1 LQLIKTQLEERKHGV
16 HLTREAQLDARERHI
31 KEQQKAA
38 AAAEARNERKVH
50 ELNGVLME
58 LQKLQQNMSTD
69 SFADKQRL
77 ANEAERLRA
86 EES

>member
-1 LQLIKTQLEERKHGV
+1 MGV
-16 HLTREAQLDARERHI
+16 SMRSGGEQQSACAETREAQLDARERQI
-31 KEQQKAA
+31 KEQQKKAVE
-38 AAAEARNERKVH
+38 AEARNERKVH

-69 SFADKQRL
+69 SFVDKQRL

-86 EES
+86 EEA

>member
-1 LQLIKTQLEERKHGV
+1 ME
-16 HLTREAQLDARERHI
+16 
-31 KEQQKAA
+31 
-38 AAAEARNERKVH
+38 AEARNERKVH

-69 SFADKQRL
+69 SFVDKQRL

-86 EES
+86 EEA